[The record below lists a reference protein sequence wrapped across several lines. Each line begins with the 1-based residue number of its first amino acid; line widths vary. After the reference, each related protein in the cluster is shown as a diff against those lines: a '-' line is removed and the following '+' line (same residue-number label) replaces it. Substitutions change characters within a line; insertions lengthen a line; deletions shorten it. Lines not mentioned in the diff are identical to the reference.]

1 MQWRYYTTSICS
13 MVLGE
18 TLSSKPCR
26 LFHVEH
32 SHALTS
38 KPRFGVRGLGFSVRG
53 SRFAVRGLGLG
64 FVPSE

>member
-18 TLSSKPCR
+18 TLSRGSGPV
-26 LFHVEH
+26 FHVKH
-32 SHALTS
+32 SGALTR
-38 KPRFGVRGLGFSVRG
+38 KPRLGVRGLGFS
-53 SRFAVRGLGLG
+53 VRGLGLG